1 MEEPLLPMPAE
12 KAGREPGP
20 ERVRAGECETK
31 LLARPDARRALT
43 SRGRPSSLSPSISP
57 HRNPAFFRLLSEP
70 GFAAD
75 PASCPAPHAG
85 PGWALV
91 TAPAFLYKKGK
102 SPSAPTIDPFS
113 RLARTGGAILAAAAL
128 AAAALAAT
136 LILGFRR
143 HAGALTAAVVRLQ
156 VLVPAIAGGVALFA
170 GAPGAAVGLFL
181 VAALAAWAIHLWRAE
196 IGLCARLL
204 GLAASCVADV
214 PGLLAA
220 SAACAAAGALFAT
233 VFGGAAVAALA
244 NGSLVANPAVVAAA
258 NVGAACADAAGAAI
272 PCCSWSPAPYAPPL
286 ALLALATAAWSAA
299 TAGEA
304 RTFILAGASA
314 AWWYAPRLGGGSGS
328 ATSPPRHLLAGAT
341 RRAAGHALGPSA
353 GTLAMGGAVM
363 TASSAVRTALNS
375 ASSPAEEGG
384 GGQPGLLW
392 SLFAAVTGGLIE
404 LLQVVTKFA
413 TIGAA
418 ITGAGLLEAGRSAT
432 ALLRSQALS
441 ALGVWYFPPL
451 VLSVYVG
458 LAAGLAGLG
467 AGGAYALT
475 APPAAHGATG
485 DDYAQTVLT
494 HAVGLGVAAAAL
506 VGGVTSFA
514 TGVLLATVDTLFFA
528 WAMDRAGGGGTS
540 RPDAAAVFEA
550 VPCGVVVEQP
560 DGDLAYGAGGGGG
573 GRRRYVPPG
582 QMPPGTSPV

>member
-286 ALLALATAAWSAA
+286 PCSPSPRLPGRPPPPARPAPSSWPARPQPGGMRPAWA
-299 TAGEA
+299 
-304 RTFILAGASA
+304 AGAGRPH
-314 AWWYAPRLGGGSGS
+314 PRP
-328 ATSPPRHLLAGAT
+328 ATSWRARPGALQAT
-341 RRAAGHALGPSA
+341 RWAL
-353 GTLAMGGAVM
+353 
-363 TASSAVRTALNS
+363 
-375 ASSPAEEGG
+375 
-384 GGQPGLLW
+384 
-392 SLFAAVTGGLIE
+392 
-404 LLQVVTKFA
+404 
-413 TIGAA
+413 
-418 ITGAGLLEAGRSAT
+418 
-432 ALLRSQALS
+432 
-441 ALGVWYFPPL
+441 
-451 VLSVYVG
+451 
-458 LAAGLAGLG
+458 
-467 AGGAYALT
+467 
-475 APPAAHGATG
+475 PPAPW
-485 DDYAQTVLT
+485 LW
-494 HAVGLGVAAAAL
+494 AAP
-506 VGGVTSFA
+506 S
-514 TGVLLATVDTLFFA
+514 
-528 WAMDRAGGGGTS
+528 
-540 RPDAAAVFEA
+540 
-550 VPCGVVVEQP
+550 
-560 DGDLAYGAGGGGG
+560 
-573 GRRRYVPPG
+573 
-582 QMPPGTSPV
+582 